1 MKIAIVFLLILLN
14 SMVASTDHIVLKLR
28 WKHSFQFAG
37 YYMAKEKGF
46 YKKAGL
52 DVDIQEL
59 NSNENVVNEVL
70 YKNADFG
77 IGGSSLI
84 YSRLL
89 DNPVKLL
96 MPVFK
101 KSPLVLL
108 TTNKDILSIEDIKDK
123 SIMASPTSLQNISL
137 LSMLQISDIKPDDI
151 NIKENVFNVDDILKN
166 KADLYTVFL
175 SNQPYYLKE
184 KNISYNVFDPS
195 KYGLDFYGDILFTS
209 KNKTVKSPNT
219 VQAFINATKDGWNY
233 AFAHIPETIQVI
245 KDKYNSQNF
254 STKALGYQATVFK
267 NIISEDFTFDESKI
281 MEAARLYKVIF
292 KNNNNIDYANFVFN
306 PFLADEKEK
315 NFIKTHNIICISTGN
330 WAPFNLIKNG
340 KLAGI
345 ALDYWNIVKQ
355 RLDIKGECKLAKN
368 FTQVLNAIRDKK
380 ADITASTAK
389 TKEREKYAV
398 FSKPYA
404 KFPVVIV
411 TRNNEGFIPDI
422 KSISDKMLFAL
433 PKNYTFS
440 EVLLRDYPNIKYV
453 EVKNIDQA
461 LDYVSSGKA
470 DIAIGILPV
479 IAYKINDLRFTN
491 LKISGTSKYIFPVS
505 FMIRK
510 DYKIL
515 VPMINR
521 VIDSIKDSD
530 KEKIYQKW
538 VTVHMQEGY
547 SREKVLKYSIVAI
560 IVFILLLFWMITLF
574 VQIQKRKKAE
584 KALEKLATIDK
595 LTCIYNRYMID
606 NSLTEQIEI
615 AKRYDKHLSVI
626 FFDIDHFKEVNDI
639 YGHKAGDMVLKKLSD
654 LVKNKK
660 RKSDIFGRWGGEE
673 FILVL
678 PETDIKQAELIAQTL
693 REEIEKCHFEKV
705 GHITCSFGVTQIK
718 KEDTLDTLMKRVD
731 EALYKAKKEGRN
743 RVIVK
748 S

>member
-14 SMVASTDHIVLKLR
+14 SMAVGGNHIVLKLR

-52 DVDIQEL
+52 DVEIQEL
-59 NSNENVVNEVL
+59 KNGESVVGEVL
-70 YKNADFG
+70 YNKADFG

-84 YSRLL
+84 YS
-89 DNPVKLL
+89 KLL
-96 MPVFK
+96 GNPIKILIPVFK
-101 KSPLVLL
+101 NSPLALL
-108 TTNKDILSIEDIKDK
+108 TTNKDIKSIKDIKEK

-137 LSMLQISDIKPDDI
+137 LSMLQISDIKPNDI

-184 KNISYNVFDPS
+184 KNIPYTVFDPS

-209 KNKTVKSPNT
+209 KNKAIKSQKT
-219 VQAFINATKDGWNY
+219 VQAFINATKKGWKY
-233 AFAHIPETIQVI
+233 ALSHISETIRVI
-245 KDKYNSQNF
+245 KEKYNTQNF
-254 STKALGYQATVFK
+254 STKALTYQAGVFK
-267 NIISEDFTFDESKI
+267 DIVSKDFIFDRQKI
-281 MEAARLYKVIF
+281 MEAERLYKVLF
-292 KNNNNIDYANFVFN
+292 KNSNSIDYENFIFN
-306 PFLADEKEK
+306 PFIANDKEK
-315 NFIKTHNIICISTGN
+315 NFIKTHKIICISTGN
-330 WAPFNLIKNG
+330 WAPFNLMKNG
-340 KLAGI
+340 KLVGI
-345 ALDYWNIVKQ
+345 ALDYWHIVKK
-355 RLDIKGECKLAKN
+355 RLGLEGECKTAEN
-368 FTQVLNAIRDKK
+368 FTQVLNAIKDKK
-380 ADITASTAK
+380 ADITASTTN

-411 TRNNEGFIPDI
+411 TRNSVGFVPDI
-422 KSISDKMLFAL
+422 KSIKNKLFAL
-433 PKNYTFS
+433 PKDYTFS
-440 EVLLRDYPNIKYV
+440 KILLRDYPGINYV

-461 LDYVSSGKA
+461 LEYVSKGKA
-470 DIAIGILPV
+470 DVAVGILPV
-479 IAYKINDLRFTN
+479 VAYKINDLKYTN
-491 LKISGTSKYIFPVS
+491 LKISGTAKYTFPVR

-510 DYKIL
+510 DYRIL
-515 VPMINR
+515 APMINR
-521 VIDSIKDSD
+521 VIDSIKESE

-547 SREKVLKYSIVAI
+547 SKEKVLRYSIVAI

-606 NSLTEQIEI
+606 NSLSEQIEI
-615 AKRYDKHLSVI
+615 AKRYNKHLSII

-639 YGHKAGDMVLKKLSD
+639 YGHKAGDTVLRKLSD

-673 FILVL
+673 FMLVL
-678 PETDIKQAELIAQTL
+678 PETDIKRAELIAQTL
-693 REEIEKCHFEKV
+693 REEIEKYYFEKV
-705 GHITCSFGVTQIK
+705 GHITCSFGVTQTK
-718 KEDTLDTLMKRVD
+718 KEDTMDTLMKRVD
-731 EALYKAKKEGRN
+731 EALYRAKKEGRN
-743 RVIVK
+743 RVIA